1 MVQDIPFGEI
11 KIGDKASIIKT
22 VTETDLSLFA
32 QITGDVNPVHL
43 DEEYA
48 KKTIFKTRIAHGML
62 TASFISAVLGTTLP
76 GANTIY
82 VSQELV
88 FKAPVKIGETVTAT
102 VEVMEKVDRRRWI
115 ILKTT
120 VVNQDGIVVVDG
132 KATVMKR

>member
-1 MVQDIPFGEI
+1 MVQDIPFSEI
-11 KIGDKASIIKT
+11 NIGAKASITKT
-22 VTETDLSLFA
+22 VTETDLNLFA

-48 KKTIFKTRIAHGML
+48 RKTVFKTRIAHGML
-62 TASFISAVLGTTLP
+62 TASFISAVLGTALP

-82 VSQELV
+82 ISQELV
-88 FKAPVKIGETVTAT
+88 FKAPVKIGEIVTAA
-102 VEVMEKVDRRRWI
+102 VEVMEKVDRKRWV

-120 VVNQDGIVVVDG
+120 VVNQDGILVVDG